1 LNASKRIDPGE
12 VRVRASQTVKSVK
25 TNPLREQLL
34 FLRGLIANPTGVGAI
49 APSSPALARAVAAQ
63 VDPARQGPVL
73 ELGPGTGSMT
83 RELLARGIAPE
94 RMVAIEWDANFAK
107 TIAAEFPGVKVIRGD
122 AFDLDGTLP
131 KRGLTQFAAIVS
143 GIPLLNHPAEKR
155 SALVEAAF
163 HRLAPGAPLIQFSYG
178 FRPPVKPPAG
188 IIVRLAAYVWMNLPP
203 ATVWVYRRRS

>member
-1 LNASKRIDPGE
+1 M
-12 VRVRASQTVKSVK
+12 RAGQSVK

-63 VDPARQGPVL
+63 IDPGRDGPVL

-94 RMVAIEWDANFAK
+94 RMIAIEWDADFAR

-131 KRGLTQFAAIVS
+131 KRGLQQFAAIVS
-143 GIPLLNHPAEKR
+143 GIPLLNHSKEKR
-155 SALVEAAF
+155 CALVEAAF
-163 HRLAPGAPLIQFSYG
+163 RRLAPGAPMIQFSYG
-178 FRPPVKPPAG
+178 LSAPVKPPPE
-188 IIVRLAAYVWMNLPP
+188 ISVRLAAFVWKNLPP
-203 ATVWVYRRRS
+203 ATVWVYRRRG